1 MKKPGTKLLASIFII
16 VIFFSKGFSQD
27 GNPLQFLSNVS
38 QSAQFNPAIQNKSEK
53 LVVGLPF
60 ISGIDFDWKSNF
72 SPDYIFYQNFNYSF
86 NRFFTE
92 LGKPGDAISSVSFPF
107 IYLSLRQD
115 QHNFSFSVREKVLA
129 ETVFNHEVLQFIDR
143 GLIDYY
149 GNDANFGPINFK
161 SFYYREFAVGYSNQV
176 WDGLTIGIRPKLLSA
191 NFYYNVTDLNYSLQ
205 TDEVA
210 QQLLL
215 TPTGSY
221 TISGPIDVNYIED
234 VNYTEIRPNPR
245 PADYIFNFKNL
256 SPALDIGIN
265 YRSEQGF
272 EISASVIDIGY
283 INFKDNN
290 YDVDFVEPIQ
300 YDRED
305 LYQSNNP
312 DALNYKEPK
321 VALQE
326 LTDSIPY
333 IISATPFNQRIKQE
347 IPTKINLSLKQQI
360 TKQTEVGLSGQ
371 LKFYEDR
378 SEQYITGLI
387 HQQFSPKFEIA
398 GTISLLN
405 FDKILPG
412 IGLSYTGRWVQY
424 YLSANNITSLLKPSS
439 AKYLNLSIGV
449 NFLFSTIEK

>member
-16 VIFFSKGFSQD
+16 VVFFSKGFSQD

-38 QSAQFNPAIQNKSEK
+38 QSSLFNPAIQNKSEK

-60 ISGIDFDWKSNF
+60 ISGVNFDWKSNF
-72 SPDYIFYQNFNYSF
+72 SMDYIFYQNFSYSF

-92 LGKPGDAISSVSFPF
+92 LGKPGDAISSVNFPF

-115 QHNFSFSVREKVLA
+115 QHNFSFSIREKVFA

-161 SFYYREFAVGYSNQV
+161 SFYYREFAVGYSNQI

-191 NFYYNVTDLNYSLQ
+191 NFFYNVTDLNYSLQ
-205 TDEVA
+205 TNEVA

-221 TISGPIDVNYIED
+221 TISGPIDVNYIKE

-245 PADYIFNFKNL
+245 PTDYIFNFKNL
-256 SPALDIGIN
+256 SPALDVGIN

-290 YDVDFVEPIQ
+290 YDVEFVEPIQ

-347 IPTKINLSLKQQI
+347 IPTRINLSLKQQI
-360 TKQTEVGLSGQ
+360 TKQ
-371 LKFYEDR
+371 
-378 SEQYITGLI
+378 
-387 HQQFSPKFEIA
+387 PK
-398 GTISLLN
+398 L
-405 FDKILPG
+405 DYP
-412 IGLSYTGRWVQY
+412 
-424 YLSANNITSLLKPSS
+424 
-439 AKYLNLSIGV
+439 V
-449 NFLFSTIEK
+449 N